1 MTEQKSPAVL
11 VGLSIVLAAGIYW
24 FDVSLPLGV
33 AGGVPYVAV
42 ILLSAW
48 FPWRYAIVAS
58 AGGATVLTI
67 LGYLFSQPAGI
78 PWMVFSN
85 RGLALFAIWVTAILL
100 MRRKKAE
107 EALQKTKAEVEEQ
120 VVRRT
125 AELSEAN
132 AALGREIAEHQRSE
146 AALRESVAF
155 SRGIMASVADGI
167 ITIDESGIIGS
178 FNRAAEKIFG
188 YSPQEV
194 CGQSVGVLMTEPDR
208 GKHGEYI
215 GRYLETGRGRIIG
228 IGPREVTA
236 LHKDGSTFPLE
247 LEVSEMRL
255 DDTRLFIGIVRD
267 ITDRKE
273 TERQLQ
279 QAHKMEAVGQ
289 LTGGVA
295 HDFNNILMVALGN
308 LDIMQEISESDPSLR
323 KYLDTALKALH
334 RGADLTQRLLAFSRK
349 QALRPVVTDVN
360 RLVSGTTEL
369 MRRTIGEP
377 IEIETVLAGGL
388 WQAMVDRGQLETAV
402 LNLAINARDAMPGGG
417 KLTIETA
424 NTRLSQ
430 EYAEKHDEVRPGQ
443 YVMVAVSDTG
453 TGMVPE
459 VVGRAFDPFFT
470 TKEVGKGSGLGLSM
484 VYGFTKQSG
493 GHIKIYSEVG
503 QGTTVKLYLPK
514 AAAGDLREV
523 EEEGP
528 AVAMPTG
535 DETILVVED
544 DPDVR
549 AFVSTSLEV
558 LGYHV
563 LEAEDGPAAIR
574 LLAKAPHVDLLFT
587 DVVLPH
593 GVNGRELAEEAHKRH
608 PHMKVLF
615 TSGYTENAVVHHG
628 RLEEEVEL
636 VAKPYKREFLAR
648 RVRQVLNGAK
658 ND

>member
-1 MTEQKSPAVL
+1 
-11 VGLSIVLAAGIYW
+11 
-24 FDVSLPLGV
+24 
-33 AGGVPYVAV
+33 
-42 ILLSAW
+42 
-48 FPWRYAIVAS
+48 
-58 AGGATVLTI
+58 
-67 LGYLFSQPAGI
+67 
-78 PWMVFSN
+78 MVFSN

-132 AALGREIAEHQRSE
+132 AALEREIAEHQRSE

-155 SRGIMASVADGI
+155 SRGIMDNVADGI

-194 CGQSVGVLMTEPDR
+194 CGQNVKLLMTEPDR

-215 GRYLETGRGRIIG
+215 GRYLETGQSRIIG
-228 IGPREVTA
+228 IGPREVAA
-236 LHKDGSTFPLE
+236 LRKDGSICPLE
-247 LEVSEMRL
+247 LEVSEMNL
-255 DDTRLFIGIVRD
+255 DGTRRFIGIVRD

-402 LNLAINARDAMPGGG
+402 LNLVINARDAMPGGG

-549 AFVSTSLEV
+549 AFVSTFLEV

-563 LEAEDGPAAIR
+563 LEAEDGPAAMR

-593 GVNGRELAEEAHKRH
+593 GVNGRELAEEAHKRY
-608 PHMKVLF
+608 PHLKVLF

-628 RLEEEVEL
+628 RLEEKVEL